1 MKWLASPPN
10 PPPEFWH
17 KLMDGFPSTWS
28 ETHWADWV
36 WLVLFL
42 YLGSPLMVDM
52 WKAEKKG
59 RKEVIGVLILIL
71 VFFGGWSLVG
81 YFTR

>member
-1 MKWLASPPN
+1 MDWFATFSLA
-10 PPPEFWH
+10 EFWH
-17 KLMDGFPSTWS
+17 KIIESFPSSLS
-28 ETHWADWV
+28 ETNWWDWL
-36 WLVLFL
+36 WFPAFL
-42 YLGSPLMVDM
+42 LLGSPLMVEI

>member
-1 MKWLASPPN
+1 MDWFATFSLA
-10 PPPEFWH
+10 EFWH
-17 KLMDGFPSTWS
+17 KIIESFPSSLS
-28 ETHWADWV
+28 ETNWWDWL
-36 WLVLFL
+36 WFPAFLF
-42 YLGSPLMVDM
+42 LGSPLMVEI

-71 VFFGGWSLVG
+71 VFFGGWSVVG

>member
-1 MKWLASPPN
+1 MDWLATFSLA
-10 PPPEFWH
+10 EFWH
-17 KLMDGFPSTWS
+17 KLIESFPSSLS
-28 ETHWADWV
+28 ETNWWDWL
-36 WLVLFL
+36 WFPAFLF
-42 YLGSPLMVDM
+42 LGSPLMLEI

-59 RKEVIGVLILIL
+59 RKEVIGVLVLIL

>member
-1 MKWLASPPN
+1 MDWFATFSLA
-10 PPPEFWH
+10 EFWH
-17 KLMDGFPSTWS
+17 KIIESFPSSLS
-28 ETHWADWV
+28 ETNWWDWL
-36 WLVLFL
+36 WFPAFLF
-42 YLGSPLMVDM
+42 LGSPLMVEI

>member
-1 MKWLASPPN
+1 MHWLATFSIV
-10 PPPEFWH
+10 EFWN
-17 KLMDGFPSTWS
+17 KLIGSFPSS
-28 ETHWADWV
+28 LVETNWWDWL
-36 WLVLFL
+36 WFPTFAF
-42 YLGSPLMVDM
+42 LGSPLILEI

-59 RKEVIGVLILIL
+59 RKEAIGTFVLIV

>member
-1 MKWLASPPN
+1 MDWLATFSLA
-10 PPPEFWH
+10 EFWH
-17 KLMDGFPSTWS
+17 KLIESFPSSLS
-28 ETHWADWV
+28 ETNWWDWL
-36 WLVLFL
+36 WFPAFLF
-42 YLGSPLMVDM
+42 LGSPLMVEI

>member
-1 MKWLASPPN
+1 MDWLATFSLA
-10 PPPEFWH
+10 EFWN
-17 KLMDGFPSTWS
+17 KLIESFPSSLS
-28 ETHWADWV
+28 ETNWWDWL
-36 WLVLFL
+36 WFPAFLF
-42 YLGSPLMVDM
+42 LGSPLMLEI

-59 RKEVIGVLILIL
+59 RKEVIGVLVLIL